1 MLHGNLAVRPDDQVS
16 ARILVV
22 DDEPG
27 MRRSLAIVLRRDGY
41 QVTEAASVADAISQI
56 KTGDHSL
63 VIADLMMEPLN
74 GLDLLSLMRQYR
86 PGCPVIIITAFGSP
100 EARTE
105 AFSLGAIAFIEK
117 PVELTDLLARIRK
130 VLHGNPA

>member
-1 MLHGNLAVRPDDQVS
+1 LT

-22 DDEPG
+22 DDEAG

-41 QVTEAASVADAISQI
+41 EVTEASSVADAIGQI
-56 KTGDHSL
+56 KAEDHSL

-105 AFSLGAIAFIEK
+105 AFSLGAVAFIEK
-117 PVELTDLLARIRK
+117 PVELSDLLARIRQ
-130 VLHGNPA
+130 VLHADTA